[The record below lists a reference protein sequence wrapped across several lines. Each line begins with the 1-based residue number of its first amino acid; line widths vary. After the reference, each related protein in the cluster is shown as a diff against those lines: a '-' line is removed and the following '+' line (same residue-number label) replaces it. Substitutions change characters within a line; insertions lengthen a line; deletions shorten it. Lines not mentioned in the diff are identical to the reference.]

1 MKFFKNGYNRGWE
14 IFTRNGGK
22 ARNGGVGFIMG
33 EYCLCPLF
41 QMLSTHHPPTFQSPP
56 TPPPLFFLLPCFFS
70 WMGDHTT
77 FDVLFSDNIN
87 HYMSS
92 LGSLVPDGPGCVFY
106 AIRHHVYF
114 GLTHTIYVTFI
125 WYDTHK
131 HKNTHTH
138 HTQRPVDWHTHINIY
153 SHQLLFAHS
162 SYHY

>member
-1 MKFFKNGYNRGWE
+1 MKFFENGYNRGWE

-33 EYCLCPLF
+33 GYCLCPLF
-41 QMLSTHHPPTFQSPP
+41 QMLSTPPPPPTFLSPP
-56 TPPPLFFLLPCFFS
+56 TSPPLFFLLSCLFS

-87 HYMSS
+87 QHMSS
-92 LGSLVPDGPGCVFY
+92 LGSLVPEGPGCVFY

-114 GLTHTIYVTFI
+114 GLTHTICHIYLIRHTQ
-125 WYDTHK
+125 TQK
-131 HKNTHTH
+131 HTH

-153 SHQLLFAHS
+153 LHQLLFAHS